1 MPLMASLTK
10 AFTYV
15 IAAQFQAI
23 GVLMTAWWV
32 GDWLDR
38 NRAASFSWMAIT
50 IPVGVVVMGQTFY
63 LMIRRAYQL
72 TKTEERPEARRHERQ
87 ES

>member
-1 MPLMASLTK
+1 MGSLGK

-23 GVLMTAWWV
+23 GLLMTAWWV

-38 NRAASFSWMAIT
+38 AHRASFSWQLVT
-50 IPVGVVVMGQTFY
+50 LPVGVLVVAQTFY
-63 LMIRRAYQL
+63 LMVRRAYLL
-72 TKTEERPEARRHERQ
+72 TKERKEEP
-87 ES
+87 